1 MRKFASLVCATVMT
15 LSMACI
21 AFANPSIS
29 STGIEEQT
37 ATVDAATAAK
47 IPAGMSLVVNEAKPE
62 NYSNKDVAEAVTKLN
77 DASST
82 ISVKEILEILKVDL
96 TKEMKTT
103 SGTVI
108 DPTEYEPITKFSD
121 LALSD
126 GVELKYDVDG
136 NVLEVKATIKVEAL
150 KDIKDI
156 KNVVLMQI
164 DPTSGEVY
172 LIEIDEDDYDAET
185 GEITVTFPCLGPF
198 TVLEKAE

>member
-15 LSMACI
+15 LSMACT

-126 GVELKYDVDG
+126 GAELKYDVDG

>member
-1 MRKFASLVCATVMT
+1 MRKFASIVFATVMT

-47 IPAGMSLVVNEAKPE
+47 IPAGMSLIVNEAKPE

>member
-15 LSMACI
+15 LSMACT

-103 SGTVI
+103 SGAVI

-126 GVELKYDVDG
+126 GAELKYDVDG